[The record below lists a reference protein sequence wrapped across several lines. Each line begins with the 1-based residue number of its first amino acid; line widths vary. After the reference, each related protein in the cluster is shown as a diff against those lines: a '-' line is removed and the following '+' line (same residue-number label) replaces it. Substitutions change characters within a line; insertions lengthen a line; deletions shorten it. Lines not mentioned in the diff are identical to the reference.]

1 MNAAIVSAQNL
12 AKVAQSNIAAFQSLA
27 DIALNAS
34 EQFFALNIDAARSAC
49 AQAAASAAP
58 VLDGDLQQQVAS
70 RINTQGKA
78 LEQVVGYLRGVN
90 DLNVRTQGE
99 LSAFGTQ
106 RIEDASREVG
116 EFLDQ
121 CASSAP
127 AGVNEFLVS
136 LKSALTNATTAYQN
150 FVKTS
155 RDVAESNIAAASN
168 AMEPLLTAPA
178 GTRSRKVA

>member
-34 EQFFALNIDAARSAC
+34 EQFFALNLDAARNAC
-49 AQAAASAAP
+49 AQAVATSAP
-58 VLDGDLQQQVAS
+58 VVEGDLQQQISS
-70 RINTQGKA
+70 RVNSQGKA
-78 LEQVVGYLRGVN
+78 LEQLVGYLRSVN

-99 LSAFGTQ
+99 LTAFGTQ
-106 RIEDASREVG
+106 RMEDMSREMG

-127 AGVNEFLVS
+127 AGVSEYIVA
-136 LKSALTNATTAYQN
+136 LKNAMANATVAYEN

-155 RDVAESNIAAASN
+155 RDVAESNMAAATN
-168 AMEPLLTAPA
+168 AMEPMLAAPA
-178 GTRSRKVA
+178 GGRRKVA